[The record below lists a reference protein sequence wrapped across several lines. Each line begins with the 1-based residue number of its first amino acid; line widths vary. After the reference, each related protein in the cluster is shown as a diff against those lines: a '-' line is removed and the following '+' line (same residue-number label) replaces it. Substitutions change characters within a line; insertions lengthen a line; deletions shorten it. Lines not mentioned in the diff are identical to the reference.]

1 MRIYGTERGMSLIEL
16 LTVIVII
23 AIMAGFVSVSK
34 DLIRRERVASITRE
48 LYADLQRARL
58 DSMTKD
64 SQGFGVRFESSNAYT
79 IFQFNDC
86 NGDYNY
92 DSNTCAGGGREEIPL
107 MTKNM
112 PSSVELKKTN
122 PSTDCDNKVL
132 IFDRFGLPRRDT
144 GGLGMMTI
152 VVKNEPDSGL
162 IKCVSVSTNR
172 IREGLW
178 GWDKKERRDTCI
190 EQ

>member
-1 MRIYGTERGMSLIEL
+1 MRIYSTERGMSLIEL

-23 AIMAGFVSVSK
+23 AIMTGFVSVSK

-48 LYADLQRARL
+48 LYADLQRVRL

-64 SQGFGVRFESSNAYT
+64 SQGFGVRFESAGSYT

-86 NGDYNY
+86 NGDDNY
-92 DSNTCAGGGREEIPL
+92 DPNTCAGGTREEIPL
-107 MTKNM
+107 MTKTM

-122 PSTDCDNKVL
+122 PFTECDNKVL
-132 IFDRFGLPRRDT
+132 IFDRFGVPRGDT
-144 GGLGMMTI
+144 WGLGLMTI

-178 GWDKKERRDTCI
+178 GWDKKEHHDTCI